1 MTMKMMRKM
10 KWMKKMTS
18 LSSRKYGGQKCLLF
32 YFCRK
37 QIKIRVDFIC
47 PIQKTLKNGFLRIL
61 KSYADFKET
70 GERSLKVK
78 SDIIIGLNS
87 IQNKRENH

>member
-1 MTMKMMRKM
+1 MTMKM

-37 QIKIRVDFIC
+37 QIKLSFQVTVDFIC